1 MHVFHMQQRL
11 RAPVFNGNRLLL
23 SAGGDGYLRAV
34 RGSLDLCFHE
44 DIRAVLCKV
53 CLRCDPDSRR
63 AVFAQRKVSGR
74 HRDQNNVAV
83 YSSIKRKI
91 CLLRVDFFI
100 IGVVLRVDFFIIG
113 VVHQNA
119 EKIFLSFRTERSV

>member
-23 SAGGDGYLRAV
+23 PAGGDGYLRAV

-44 DIRAVLCKV
+44 DVRAVLCKV
-53 CLRCDPDSRR
+53 CLRRDPDSRR
-63 AVFAQRKVSGR
+63 AIFAQRKVRGR

-100 IGVVLRVDFFIIG
+100 IGVV
-113 VVHQNA
+113 HQNA
-119 EKIFLSFRTERSV
+119 EKIFLSFRAERSV